1 MAGCI
6 MPSNYVVK
14 SKNEGKRP
22 DAGTIAE
29 AIINHVKEKGLLL
42 TSTFRRGHL
51 FQGTAEDEGLL
62 KQIYDTCYLPTHI
75 WVPTVYPHIPRVEFE
90 TEGIRSSPAPPPRPS
105 GPRTPALPALAHRS
119 FVLERP
125 PAL

>member
-14 SKNEGKRP
+14 SENVGKRP
-22 DAGTIAE
+22 DAGTSGKTIVK
-29 AIINHVKEKGLLL
+29 HVKDNGPLL
-42 TSTFRRGHL
+42 TNTFQRGKL
-51 FQGTAEDEGLL
+51 FRGTDEDEVLL
-62 KQIYDTCYLPTHI
+62 KQIYDTCYLPEHI

-105 GPRTPALPALAHRS
+105 GPRTPALPALTHRS
-119 FVLERP
+119 HSSSS
-125 PAL
+125 